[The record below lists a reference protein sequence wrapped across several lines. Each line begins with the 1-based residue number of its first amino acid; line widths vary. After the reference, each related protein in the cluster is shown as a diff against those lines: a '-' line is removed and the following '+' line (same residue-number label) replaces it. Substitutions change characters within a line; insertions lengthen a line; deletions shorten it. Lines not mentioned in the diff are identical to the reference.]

1 MDFNAEAKLRELD
14 SLVEVDKSGT
24 NEALRRGILGQV
36 YGMMLAS
43 DGQVKTHTSGTF
55 TVAATP
61 LTNGSIAAGAT
72 TLTID
77 GGAGTNTLLVGDLI
91 QIGDEQFTVTA
102 NAAAVSGAISVSVS
116 PAVKA
121 TIADGTA
128 VVFPDKTAG
137 AHVANLAFQR
147 DAFALAMAP
156 LAPPMGGADAAVV
169 NFRGLSI
176 RVVMDYNF
184 NVDKNIVR
192 FDVLYGVKTMFPELA
207 VRLLG

>member
-1 MDFNAEAKLRELD
+1 
-14 SLVEVDKSGT
+14 
-24 NEALRRGILGQV
+24 
-36 YGMMLAS
+36 
-43 DGQVKTHTSGTF
+43 
-55 TVAATP
+55 

-102 NAAAVSGAISVSVS
+102 NAAAVSGAISVSVY